1 MPDLNLNEEGAME
14 EQTPS
19 EEPSQPTEEQ
29 PQEEEA
35 KSGMATKIVII
46 VVGVLIMGG
55 VVFMLN
61 KLGIVKLW
69 GKKEPVVAQIEEPAA
84 QEQLAV
90 PPRDSTQQP
99 TQKATK
105 EEQKPAPT
113 QQQAKQE
120 TKQAP
125 AQQAPKKEAKAEPK
139 VVKAEPPPK
148 QESKPVQQA
157 AEMKPVE
164 TPKIETPTV
173 AKEEQKNQDPSKMLF
188 KLKEPLDVPAYTRRT
203 SSIAKA
209 ETPVR
214 EETRVAKKEEKPAQP
229 KQEQPAE
236 TKKEAPAETKQV
248 AAPKKEPG
256 AQPKQETPAQ
266 PKQAAPKTGT
276 ANAGDMK
283 GSYTV
288 QVYAMREKENADEVT
303 KRLAEAGYPAFVEA
317 VDAKGV
323 TWYAVRIGRYPSR
336 MDAQKAGEGFA
347 LELRERYVIGKTNTQ

>member
-35 KSGMATKIVII
+35 KGGMTTKIVAI
-46 VVGVLIMGG
+46 VVGVLILGG

-69 GKKEPVVAQIEEPAA
+69 GKKEPIVAQIEEPPAQGQQAA
-84 QEQLAV
+84 
-90 PPRDSTQQP
+90 PTPDSTQQP

-125 AQQAPKKEAKAEPK
+125 AQQAQKKEAKQEPKKEAKEVPK
-139 VVKAEPPPK
+139 VVKSEPPPK
-148 QESKPVQQA
+148 PESKPVQQA

-164 TPKIETPTV
+164 TPKIETPTA

-209 ETPVR
+209 ETPVK
-214 EETRVAKKEEKPAQP
+214 EETAAAKKEEKPAQP
-229 KQEQPAE
+229 KKEQPVEA
-236 TKKEAPAETKQV
+236 KKEAPAEKKQV
-248 AAPKKEPG
+248 AQPKKEPA
-256 AQPKQETPAQ
+256 AQPKQQTPTQ

-288 QVYAMREKENADEVT
+288 QVYAMREKENADEIT
-303 KRLAEAGYPAFVEA
+303 KRLADAGYPAFVEA
-317 VDAKGV
+317 VDAKGA
-323 TWYAVRIGRYPSR
+323 TW
-336 MDAQKAGEGFA
+336 
-347 LELRERYVIGKTNTQ
+347 